1 MPVSELVSDPHP
13 KRPQKSPNRS
23 YGDGVI
29 WSSTKSDGRVV
40 WYVEVTLGRGL
51 DGRPKKT
58 RRSARSRPEALQ
70 LRRELNA
77 QKVKGT
83 LRQQVSTKFDEFAI
97 HWVRDVKSQRVR
109 TTTAADY
116 EYRVRQYLNPYFGA
130 RNITEIRPIDIQSW
144 TGHLSKSGLST
155 NTINGARRILFGVCK
170 YAQRQGLLLD
180 NPVASTD
187 AMRPKYGEPT
197 QVRPGWTKNEVVDVL
212 SRAKSDKDLDL
223 FLHLAVHTGLR
234 HGELLGL
241 KWSNLDLKAPSLS
254 VTHTLREVRVF
265 DEKGSSKLVIQ
276 VNEPKTRGSRRTLPL
291 SKAVLDSIERHKMI
305 QSIRRMQAGDLW
317 NETDFVFTSSIG
329 TPVSQ
334 TNNLKR
340 YKRFIDKNAIRYI
353 RVHDIRHTTAVLA
366 LEAGASLEWISQAFG
381 HTGIEITKTV
391 YAPYVQALNDKFV
404 NTLQGYL
411 SDSTTKR
418 IPRSSFVKE

>member
-1 MPVSELVSDPHP
+1 MSVSELVSDSVP
-13 KRPQKSPNRS
+13 KPALKSPNRS

-51 DGRPKKT
+51 DGKPKKT
-58 RRSARSRPEALQ
+58 RRSAKSRAEAVQ

-77 QKVKGT
+77 QKIQGT
-83 LRQQVSTKFDEFAI
+83 LRQQVSTKFDEFAL

-116 EYRVRQYLNPYFGA
+116 EYRVRKYLNPYFGS
-130 RNITEIRPIDIQSW
+130 RNIKDLRPIDIQAW
-144 TGHLSKSGLST
+144 TSRLSKTGLST
-155 NTINGARRILFGVCK
+155 NTINGARRILFGICK
-170 YAQRQGLLLD
+170 YGQRQGVLTS

-187 AMRPKYGEPT
+187 AIKAKYDEVT
-197 QVRPGWTKNEVVDVL
+197 QVRPGWTRDEVVHVL
-212 SRAKSDKDLDL
+212 EAAMTDNDLDL
-223 FLHLAVHTGLR
+223 FLHLAIHTGLR

-241 KWSNLDLKAPSLS
+241 TWSNLDLHSPSLS
-254 VTHTLREVRVF
+254 VTQTLREVRVF
-265 DEKGSSKLVIQ
+265 DEWGKGRLVSQ
-276 VNEPKTRGSRRTLPL
+276 VNDPKTKASRRTLPL
-291 SKAVLDSIERHKMI
+291 SPVLLEAIERHKMW
-305 QSIRRMQAGDLW
+305 QSIRKLQAGDSW
-317 NETDFVFTSSIG
+317 KETGFVFTSSIG

-334 TNNLKR
+334 TNNLKK
-340 YKRFIDKNAIRYI
+340 YKRFIEKNTIRYI

-404 NTLQGYL
+404 EALDSYL
-411 SDSTTKR
+411 AISSD
-418 IPRSSFVKE
+418 